1 VAKFSSAVMRVLMMG
16 VLMAIAVPGMA
27 QQAYPSKPIRMV
39 VPFPPGASNDILG
52 RLIGQKLSEAWGQQ
66 VLVENRAGGST
77 VIGADFVAKSAPDG
91 YTLML
96 TSSTHI
102 LTGLLVKTPY
112 DTIKDFTP
120 IATVDSVEHLLAI
133 NPSVPANN
141 LREFIAYAKSKP
153 GQLNYASSSI
163 GSTNHLAAALFESL
177 AGVKMQHVPYKG
189 GGPAVADLIGGQVQ
203 LMFNSPSSLVP
214 HVKSGK
220 LRGIAVTGEHR
231 LVALPD
237 VPTFAQAGLPGF
249 ELKAWHGVLGPAGV
263 PKPIVDKLSA
273 EIAKILVMADTKE
286 KLASQGMEA
295 FVNTPEQ
302 FAGLM
307 QRDFTVYGKIIKA
320 ANIRIEN

>member
-1 VAKFSSAVMRVLMMG
+1 MTKFSIAVMRLLM
-16 VLMAIAVPGMA
+16 VALLMAIAAPAMA
-27 QQAYPSKPIRMV
+27 QQAYPSKPIRMI
-39 VPFPPGASNDILG
+39 VPFPPGASNDILA

-66 VLVENRAGGST
+66 VVVENRAGGST
-77 VIGADFVAKSAPDG
+77 VIGADFVAKSAADG

-102 LTGLLVKTPY
+102 LTGLLVATPY
-112 DTIKDFTP
+112 DTIKDFAT

-133 NPSVPANN
+133 HPSLPANN
-141 LREFIAYAKSKP
+141 LQEFIAYAKSKP

-163 GSTNHLAAALFESL
+163 GSTNHLAAAMFESMT
-177 AGVKMQHVPYKG
+177 GVKMQHVPYKG

-231 LVALPD
+231 LVTLPQ
-237 VPTFAQAGLPGF
+237 VPTFAEAGLPGF
-249 ELKAWHGVLGPAGV
+249 ELKAWHGVLAPVGT
-263 PKPIVDKLSA
+263 PKPIIDKLSV
-273 EIAKILVMADTKE
+273 EIAKILVMPDTKE
-286 KLASQGMEA
+286 KLASQGMEP

-307 QRDFTVYGKIIKA
+307 HRDFTTYGKIIKA